1 MTKNKPTQT
10 NKPNTTRPGGKLNN
24 SVDVRKVD
32 PPPPKKK

>member
-1 MTKNKPTQT
+1 MTKNKANQK
-10 NKPNTTRPGGKLNN
+10 NKPNTGAGGKLNN